1 MLALR
6 QNGGR
11 ALLLLLTLWGLTMIV
26 PDLLRL
32 VRPLGSFGLYADNDG
47 LITDVQGPFQE
58 ADSSPAF
65 RAGLR
70 PGDRLDLG
78 RMRCIPVRTPRCA
91 GALAVLG
98 GLRLVDTGRRAELSL
113 AASPDRPARQVELVA
128 EQRPT
133 TGSVL
138 AVLALDQLAAI
149 AVVLASAWLVWT
161 RPGAMTWGFFLY
173 VVWFNPGQ
181 SYAYYAWLQHSQ
193 PALLAQNI
201 AGAIAEGA
209 GYAGFILFALRVPS
223 GEQAPRWRP
232 LERLLPAIAM
242 LMAALLALSHANL
255 LGYPTEL
262 VTRLGI
268 LSGLA
273 VVGGVFVILLERR
286 KELPPKDYQR
296 LRWVIWGCLL
306 GLPAIILADIGEGT
320 SLIGALFGGHSPP
333 EELWSLLRLV
343 NGVLCLFVFEAVRR
357 PRVVTVAIPLRRV
370 TILGFLLTAPALIL
384 HEQIGHVREGL
395 GESFA
400 LPGWAWFAITV
411 GAAFVI
417 SRLHETAVHLADR
430 HFNRAIAKAGE
441 ELGNAILAARD
452 SSEIEARLV
461 GGPQALLDLS
471 SAALFR
477 HDSRI
482 LEAPI
487 LEGPILEDGIPENG
501 VLRLGPHSEG
511 WDEQAARTLDP
522 ADPTLSP
529 LRALRPFGIDAEA
542 ARRNRLPD
550 GVFAVPVADRFRC
563 YALAF
568 YGPHADGNDLSDDER
583 AMLAEIAGKAAAVLA
598 KLETDA
604 LRRRI
609 VELEHA
615 LERSAPR
622 LAEAD
627 RAGRPGAQGPT
638 STAP

>member
-1 MLALR
+1 
-6 QNGGR
+6 
-11 ALLLLLTLWGLTMIV
+11 MIV

-47 LITDVQGPFQE
+47 LVTDVQGPFLE
-58 ADSSPAF
+58 TAASPAF
-65 RAGLR
+65 RTGLR
-70 PGDRLDLG
+70 PGDRLDL
-78 RMRCIPVRTPRCA
+78 RQMRCIPVRTPRCA
-91 GALAVLG
+91 GALAVLS
-98 GLRLVDTGRRAELSL
+98 GLRLVDTGRRAELFL
-113 AASPDRPARQVELVA
+113 AASADRPARQVELVA

-133 TGSVL
+133 TGSFL

-161 RPGAMTWGFFLY
+161 RPGGMTLGFFLY
-173 VVWFNPGQ
+173 AVWFNPGQ
-181 SYAYYAWLQHSQ
+181 SYAYYAWLQHS
-193 PALLAQNI
+193 PSALLAQSI

-223 GEQAPRWRP
+223 GEQASRWRP
-232 LERLLPAIAM
+232 LERLLPAIGM
-242 LMAALLALSHANL
+242 LMAVLLALSFANL
-255 LGYPTEL
+255 FGYPTEL

-268 LSGLA
+268 LSGLI
-273 VVGGVFVILLERR
+273 VVAGVFLVLLARR

-296 LRWVIWGCLL
+296 LRWVIWGCLV

-320 SLIGALFGGHSPP
+320 SLIARLFGGHSPP

-384 HEQIGHVREGL
+384 HEQIGHVREGV
-395 GESFA
+395 GESFT

-411 GAAFVI
+411 GVAFII

-430 HFNRAIAKAGE
+430 HFNRAVAKAGE

-452 SSEIEARLV
+452 PSEIEARLV

-471 SAALFR
+471 SAGLYR
-477 HDSRI
+477 RDDKIS
-482 LEAPI
+482 ED
-487 LEGPILEDGIPENG
+487 PILEDGIPEDG

-522 ADPTLSP
+522 ADPMLLP

-550 GVFAVPVADRFRC
+550 GVLAVPIADRFRC

-568 YGPHADGNDLSDDER
+568 YGPHADGNDLSHDER

-598 KLETDA
+598 WLETDA

-609 VELEHA
+609 AELEHA
-615 LERSAPR
+615 LERSAPS

-627 RAGRPGAQGPT
+627 RAGRPGAEGHT